1 MLFFPFLLMLQTP
14 DAETYDAMLS
24 CAAFHAI
31 EAERLTRE
39 KGEAEGD
46 AQNALSKDFTEA
58 AIASATKQAAV
69 IDDLA
74 QRKVDYQDKLVNGD
88 VHEIAKQWTALELAC
103 TELHPM
109 LVTIKP
115 DQSAAGD
122 RR

>member
-1 MLFFPFLLMLQTP
+1 MLFIPFLLMLQSP
-14 DAETYDAMLS
+14 DGETYDAMLS

-31 EAERLTRE
+31 EAERLARE

-46 AQNALSKDFTEA
+46 AQNALSKDFTQA
-58 AIASATKQAAV
+58 AIASATKQANV
-69 IDDLA
+69 FDDLA
-74 QRKVDYQDKLVNGD
+74 RRKLDYQGKLANGD

-115 DQSAAGD
+115 DPPAAGG